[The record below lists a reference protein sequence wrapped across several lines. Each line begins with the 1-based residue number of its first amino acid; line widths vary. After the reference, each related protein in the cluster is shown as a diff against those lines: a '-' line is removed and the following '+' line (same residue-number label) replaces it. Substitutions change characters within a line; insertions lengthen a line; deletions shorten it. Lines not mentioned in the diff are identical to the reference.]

1 MSTSRQ
7 EKRGLR
13 GHSEANEQSSI
24 QRERERRESSA
35 RTQNQE
41 PSILVSLINW
51 PSNVEIPSNQ
61 TLFRH
66 LQHFSQNHMFI
77 HYSLENGN
85 KI

>member
-24 QRERERRESSA
+24 QREREKESSA

-41 PSILVSLINW
+41 PSIPVSLINW

-66 LQHFSQNHMFI
+66 LQHFSHYHMFI